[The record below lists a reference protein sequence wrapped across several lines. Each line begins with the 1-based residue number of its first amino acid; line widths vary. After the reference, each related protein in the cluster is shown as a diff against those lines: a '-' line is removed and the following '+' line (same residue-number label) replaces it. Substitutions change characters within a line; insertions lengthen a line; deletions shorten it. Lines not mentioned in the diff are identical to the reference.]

1 MHTLCVYYNNM
12 HYIVLQVKK
21 LKQLMTLGGSEQ
33 PATGETKSS
42 ARDVPELTEEEAA
55 LLNISDSEGEDSEGV
70 NDREEEYEQDT
81 SSAEGSVQRELD
93 RYLALTVKG
102 ARKAVR
108 MRSRSVRNIIN
119 LDFDALQW
127 WRDVGQASFPLLAK
141 QARRF
146 LCMQASSA
154 SVERIF
160 SVAGA
165 FNSKSRSKQ
174 SLTTLEK
181 LVFVK
186 TNQQWVQQQA
196 HKLGIKESIK
206 LY

>member
-1 MHTLCVYYNNM
+1 MHC
-12 HYIVLQVKK
+12 IVLQVKK

-70 NDREEEYEQDT
+70 NDREEECEQDT

-93 RYLALTVKG
+93 RHLALTVKG

-108 MRSRSVRNIIN
+108 MRSRSVRNTIN

-127 WRDVGQASFPLLAK
+127 WRDWDRRPFLSSPSRHGGFCACRPRLHPWKEFFPSPEPSTVRAG
-141 QARRF
+141 R
-146 LCMQASSA
+146 SS
-154 SVERIF
+154 
-160 SVAGA
+160 
-165 FNSKSRSKQ
+165 
-174 SLTTLEK
+174 L
-181 LVFVK
+181 
-186 TNQQWVQQQA
+186 
-196 HKLGIKESIK
+196 
-206 LY
+206 